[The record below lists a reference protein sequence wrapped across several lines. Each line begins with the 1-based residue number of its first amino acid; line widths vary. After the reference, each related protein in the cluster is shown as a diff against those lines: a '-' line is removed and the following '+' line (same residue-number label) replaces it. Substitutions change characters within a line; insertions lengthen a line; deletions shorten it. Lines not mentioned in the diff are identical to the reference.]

1 MNFNFSDDQA
11 LFSESLQKYLNDNVT
26 TKSIRE
32 FWTDNTHFLSSRW
45 KELEELGSVS
55 YTHLRAH
62 ET

>member
-45 KELEELGSVS
+45 KELEEL
-55 YTHLRAH
+55 
-62 ET
+62 